1 MTQTTGLSFRFSH
14 LYEEIFKVSHIV
26 TIKTELRCLDSI
38 QAACK
43 RLNIQN
49 PEFKL
54 HKLFT
59 KQVEGYGIKLP
70 GWIYPVVVQPE
81 TGSVQFDNYGGKW
94 GRQEELDLFLQA
106 YAVEKAKLE
115 VRRKGHAVFEQP
127 LSDGAVKLTILVGG
141 AA

>member
-1 MTQTTGLSFRFSH
+1 M
-14 LYEEIFKVSHIV
+14 SHIV
-26 TIKTELRCLDSI
+26 QIQTEVRDPVAIKS
-38 QAACK
+38 ACK

-49 PEFKL
+49 PEFKT

-59 KQVEGYGIKLP
+59 EHVEGYGIKLP

-94 GRQEELDLFLQA
+94 GKQEELDRFLQS

-115 VRRKGHAVFEQP
+115 ARKQGHSVTEQT
-127 LSDGAVKLTILVGG
+127 LTDGSIKLVVQVGG

>member
-1 MTQTTGLSFRFSH
+1 M
-14 LYEEIFKVSHIV
+14 SHIV

-38 QAACK
+38 RAACK
-43 RLNIQN
+43 RLYIQN
-49 PEFKL
+49 PDFKL

-59 KQVEGYGIKLP
+59 QQVEGWGVRLP
-70 GWIYPVVVQPE
+70 GWVYPVVVQPQ

-115 VRRKGHAVFEQP
+115 ARRKGHAVFEQP
-127 LSDGAVKLTILVGG
+127 LSDGSVKLTILVGG

>member
-1 MTQTTGLSFRFSH
+1 
-14 LYEEIFKVSHIV
+14 VSHIV
-26 TIKTELRCLDSI
+26 TIKTELRCLAAI
-38 QAACK
+38 RAACK
-43 RLNIQN
+43 RLTIQN
-49 PEFKL
+49 PEFNT

-59 KQVEGYGIKLP
+59 NQVEGWGIKLP

-94 GRQEELDLFLQA
+94 GKQEELDRFLQA

-115 VRRKGHAVFEQP
+115 ARRKGHTVFEQT
-127 LSDGAVKLTILVGG
+127 LTDGSIKLVVQVGG